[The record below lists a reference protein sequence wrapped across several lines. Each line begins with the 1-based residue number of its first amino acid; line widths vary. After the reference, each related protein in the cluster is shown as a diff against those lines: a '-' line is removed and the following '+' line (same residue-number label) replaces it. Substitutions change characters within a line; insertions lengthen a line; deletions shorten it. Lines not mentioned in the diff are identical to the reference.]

1 MTKRPDKTPVQGEKK
16 WAVRLNRWTL
26 WSSRHYLRLM
36 LIAVALFVG
45 LPFAAP
51 VFMHLGLEGP
61 GNVIYS
67 MYSPLCH
74 QFAFRSWF
82 LFGEQSAYPRAEA
95 NLPGLRPYEDFLPQV
110 NAALAG
116 RLDSSTLALEMNS
129 KAFLGDPQMGYKI
142 AICQRDVGIYA
153 GLFIGGLIYAIPYV
167 RKRLRPVPILL
178 YIFLGLGPI
187 GLDGFS
193 QLLSYPP
200 FQLWEPRESTPLFR
214 LATGLLF
221 GLMNAWLAFP
231 YLEASARD
239 VIREIEAKFAA
250 RRQREAGAVRRRAR
264 STS

>member
-1 MTKRPDKTPVQGEKK
+1 MTKRPENPAPEKK

-36 LIAVALFVG
+36 LIAVAIFVG

-51 VFMHLGLEGP
+51 ILMRAGLEGP
-61 GNVIYS
+61 GRVIYS

-95 NLPGLRPYEDFLPQV
+95 NLPGLTPYEHYLPQV
-110 NAALAG
+110 DQALG
-116 RLDSSTLALEMNS
+116 DRLDTGNLALETNS
-129 KAFLGDPQMGYKI
+129 KAFLGNADMGYKV
-142 AICQRDVGIYA
+142 AICQRDVGIYL
-153 GLFIGGLIYAIPYV
+153 GLFMGGLIYAIPYV
-167 RKRLRPVPILL
+167 RKRLRPVPLLL

-193 QLLSYPP
+193 QLLSYAP
-200 FQLWEPRESTPLFR
+200 FQLWPPRESTPAFR
-214 LATGLLF
+214 MATGLLF

-250 RRQREAGAVRRRAR
+250 RRQREAAGTSRRAR
-264 STS
+264 SVS

>member
-1 MTKRPDKTPVQGEKK
+1 MTKRPEETPPEKK

-36 LIAVALFVG
+36 LIAVAIFVG

-51 VFMHLGLEGP
+51 ILMHAGLDGP
-61 GNVIYS
+61 ANTIYA

-74 QFAFRSWF
+74 QFAFRSFF
-82 LFGEQSAYPRAEA
+82 LFGEQSAYPRTEA
-95 NLPGLRPYEDFLPQV
+95 NLPGLQPYESFLPQIEQ
-110 NAALAG
+110 ALGG
-116 RLDSSTLALEMNS
+116 RLDTSNLALETNS
-129 KAFLGDPQMGYKI
+129 RMFTGDPQMGYKV
-142 AICQRDVGIYA
+142 AICQRDVGIYS

-167 RKRLRPVPILL
+167 RRRLRPVPILL

-193 QLLSYPP
+193 QLLSYAP
-200 FQLWEPRESTPLFR
+200 FHLWTARELTPAFR
-214 LATGLLF
+214 MATGLLF

-250 RRQREAGAVRRRAR
+250 RRQREAGGAARRAR
-264 STS
+264 SAS

>member
-1 MTKRPDKTPVQGEKK
+1 MTKRPEKTPEKK
-16 WAVRLNRWTL
+16 WAVRLNRWTM

-36 LIAVALFVG
+36 LIAVAIFVG

-67 MYSPLCH
+67 MYGGLCH

-95 NLPGLRPYEDFLPQV
+95 HLPGLQPYENYLPQV
-110 NAALAG
+110 EQALAG
-116 RLDSSTLALEMNS
+116 QLNTSNLALELNS
-129 KAFLGDPQMGYKI
+129 KAFLGNPEMGYKI
-142 AICQRDVGIYA
+142 AICQRDVGIYI
-153 GLFIGGLIYAIPYV
+153 GLFMGGLIYAIPYV

-193 QLLSYPP
+193 QLLSNPP
-200 FQLWEPRESTPLFR
+200 FELWSPRESTPVFR
-214 LATGLLF
+214 MATGLLF
-221 GLMNAWLAFP
+221 GLMNAWLAYP

-250 RRQREAGAVRRRAR
+250 RRQRETGVEGRRAR
-264 STS
+264 SAS